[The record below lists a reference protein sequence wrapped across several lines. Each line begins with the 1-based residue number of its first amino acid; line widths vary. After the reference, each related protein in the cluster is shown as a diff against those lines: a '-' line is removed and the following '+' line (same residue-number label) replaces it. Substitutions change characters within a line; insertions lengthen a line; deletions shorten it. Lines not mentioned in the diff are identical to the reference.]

1 MQPDAL
7 SGQVY
12 LL

>member
-7 SGQVY
+7 KIIPY
-12 LL
+12 Y

>member
-7 SGQVY
+7 KIIPWY
-12 LL
+12 